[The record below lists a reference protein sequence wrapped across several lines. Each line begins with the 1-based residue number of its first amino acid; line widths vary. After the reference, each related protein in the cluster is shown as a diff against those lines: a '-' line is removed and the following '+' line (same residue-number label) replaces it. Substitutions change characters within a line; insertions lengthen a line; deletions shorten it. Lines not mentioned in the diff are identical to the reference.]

1 MKLRTRFLVIA
12 GSLAIAVAGIA
23 TTRPTAPLSGEMESA
38 SANIVRLTAE
48 VLERSQFAHHRL
60 DDELAAKFLDRYL
73 DALDGSRTLFF
84 QSDQDEFA
92 LLRHSLVEGTRRD
105 GDLSPARAIFQRYLQ
120 RLEQHAAFVI
130 AALQTEAFDFS
141 GHDRYEYDRTDAPRP
156 RDLAAAQALWRQ
168 QLRAEYLVEKL
179 SGKTPAEIVKTLT
192 ARHTRIVQRMKNFD
206 DREVLEIY
214 LNALAHVYDPHS
226 DYFGAEEAKNFSIS
240 MNLSLVGIGA
250 TLEGSDNGCKI
261 RELVP
266 GGPAARSGR
275 LHPGDQIVSVAQDGK
290 EPVDIAN
297 MPLSRAIELIRGV
310 KGTAVELTIV
320 PADASGEATRKIVRI
335 VRDEVRLEEQQAKA
349 QIVDLP
355 GADGQTMRLGVI
367 DLSSFYEGTDRAHR
381 SATADVARLVQKLKA
396 EGVRGIV
403 LDLRHNGGGS
413 LEEAIK
419 LTGLFIRSGPVVQ
432 TRGPAGDIEIGSD
445 NDPSELY
452 TGPMVVLTSRLSA
465 SASEIFAGALQD
477 YGRALIV
484 GDSSTFGKGT
494 VQTILPLTTILK
506 KNGVASA
513 DNAGAL
519 KVTIRKFYRPSGA
532 STQLQG
538 VKADIVLPS
547 TTDLNEIGE
556 SAMKDPLPW
565 DTEPSTRFAKEDRVQ
580 PVLEA
585 LRARSAQRVAT
596 EPGFSWIRGE
606 IALRHKSAAT
616 KSVSLNEAERRAEK
630 EQLKARKKAHE
641 QELARL
647 AGQSPR
653 VYEIT
658 LKNADK
664 PGLPPP
670 LTTQPAKANASESA
684 DEDTPSVSDRDVI
697 MNEAQRILADYVG
710 METAPAPHAVSAQVK
725 RPSRRAPGLSPE
737 ITDKEQR

>member
-1 MKLRTRFLVIA
+1 
-12 GSLAIAVAGIA
+12 
-23 TTRPTAPLSGEMESA
+23 
-38 SANIVRLTAE
+38 
-48 VLERSQFAHHRL
+48 
-60 DDELAAKFLDRYL
+60 
-73 DALDGSRTLFF
+73 
-84 QSDQDEFA
+84 
-92 LLRHSLVEGTRRD
+92 
-105 GDLSPARAIFQRYLQ
+105 
-120 RLEQHAAFVI
+120 
-130 AALQTEAFDFS
+130 
-141 GHDRYEYDRTDAPRP
+141 
-156 RDLAAAQALWRQ
+156 
-168 QLRAEYLVEKL
+168 
-179 SGKTPAEIVKTLT
+179 
-192 ARHTRIVQRMKNFD
+192 
-206 DREVLEIY
+206 
-214 LNALAHVYDPHS
+214 
-226 DYFGAEEAKNFSIS
+226 
-240 MNLSLVGIGA
+240 
-250 TLEGSDNGCKI
+250 
-261 RELVP
+261 
-266 GGPAARSGR
+266 
-275 LHPGDQIVSVAQDGK
+275 
-290 EPVDIAN
+290 
-297 MPLSRAIELIRGV
+297 
-310 KGTAVELTIV
+310 
-320 PADASGEATRKIVRI
+320 
-335 VRDEVRLEEQQAKA
+335 
-349 QIVDLP
+349 
-355 GADGQTMRLGVI
+355 MRLGVI
-367 DLSSFYEGTDRAHR
+367 ELSSFYEGTDRAHR

-585 LRARSAQRVAT
+585 LRANSAQRVAT

-630 EQLKARKKAHE
+630 EQLKVRKKAHE

-670 LTTQPAKANASESA
+670 LTTQPAKANGSESA
-684 DEDTPSVSDRDVI
+684 DEDTPSVSDQDVI

>member
-1 MKLRTRFLVIA
+1 
-12 GSLAIAVAGIA
+12 
-23 TTRPTAPLSGEMESA
+23 
-38 SANIVRLTAE
+38 
-48 VLERSQFAHHRL
+48 
-60 DDELAAKFLDRYL
+60 
-73 DALDGSRTLFF
+73 
-84 QSDQDEFA
+84 
-92 LLRHSLVEGTRRD
+92 
-105 GDLSPARAIFQRYLQ
+105 
-120 RLEQHAAFVI
+120 
-130 AALQTEAFDFS
+130 
-141 GHDRYEYDRTDAPRP
+141 
-156 RDLAAAQALWRQ
+156 
-168 QLRAEYLVEKL
+168 
-179 SGKTPAEIVKTLT
+179 
-192 ARHTRIVQRMKNFD
+192 
-206 DREVLEIY
+206 
-214 LNALAHVYDPHS
+214 
-226 DYFGAEEAKNFSIS
+226 
-240 MNLSLVGIGA
+240 
-250 TLEGSDNGCKI
+250 
-261 RELVP
+261 
-266 GGPAARSGR
+266 
-275 LHPGDQIVSVAQDGK
+275 
-290 EPVDIAN
+290 
-297 MPLSRAIELIRGV
+297 
-310 KGTAVELTIV
+310 
-320 PADASGEATRKIVRI
+320 
-335 VRDEVRLEEQQAKA
+335 
-349 QIVDLP
+349 
-355 GADGQTMRLGVI
+355 MRLGVI

-381 SATADVARLVQKLKA
+381 SATADITRLVQKLKA

-403 LDLRHNGGGS
+403 LDLRQNGGGS

-452 TGPMVVLTSRLSA
+452 TGPLVVLTSRLSA

-506 KNGVASA
+506 ENGVASA

-547 TTDLNEIGE
+547 TTDLSEIGE

-565 DTEPSTRFAKEDRVQ
+565 DTEPSTRFVKEDRVQ

-585 LRARSAQRVAT
+585 LRANSAQRVAT

-630 EQLKARKKAHE
+630 EQLKARKKAYE

-664 PGLPPP
+664 PGLPQP

-684 DEDTPSVSDRDVI
+684 DEDTPSVTDQDVI
-697 MNEAQRILADYVG
+697 MSEAQRILADYVG
-710 METAPAPHAVSAQVK
+710 METAPAPHAVSDQVK

-737 ITDKEQR
+737 ITVKEQR

>member
-105 GDLSPARAIFQRYLQ
+105 GDLGPARAIFQRYLQ
-120 RLEQHAAFVI
+120 RLEQHDAFVI

-214 LNALAHVYDPHS
+214 LNALAHVYDPYS
-226 DYFGAEEAKNFSIS
+226 DFFGAEEAKNFSIS

-297 MPLSRAIELIRGV
+297 MPLSGAIELIRGV

-403 LDLRHNGGGS
+403 LDLRQNGGGS

-452 TGPMVVLTSRLSA
+452 TGPLVVLTSRLSA

-585 LRARSAQRVAT
+585 LRANSAQRVAT

-630 EQLKARKKAHE
+630 EQLKAQKKAHE

-670 LTTQPAKANASESA
+670 LTTQPAKANASEFA

-710 METAPAPHAVSAQVK
+710 METAPAYVPTGVDRI
-725 RPSRRAPGLSPE
+725 RPCN
-737 ITDKEQR
+737 